1 MPIYRVTNSITGKK
15 LKLTGDSPPT
25 EQELEEIFAS
35 YNQPSNITETSQS
48 SISQTPQY
56 ESPDFAS
63 PPIVPQKQPTQQYS
77 MAQIE
82 KAPPSKFAEA
92 SPILGTVAKTTGAAI
107 KAVAKPIFP
116 DKFNSRLWKETFGVD
131 DSKLVNMADEYRDDS
146 GKIDLKKVPKGFG
159 VNPKL
164 KMFAEDV
171 KRAEENQLK
180 QEKLKKTGQEIIK
193 IGEIL
198 DPVEYKTQRI
208 SERIEKLKKDNPD
221 YGAALERGDLSYVID
236 QAIGDYTIYGDAEKT
251 KIFTDMRKKYQEA
264 ISAKPQEKKSILKNV
279 IVSTMEMLPPMV
291 KSGAKQLIPGVGKG
305 LSYYDWM
312 RQGTGTIAAD
322 LLDAGVDFETT
333 KEIAPLGGAIY
344 AGIEYSQFKKITNIA
359 GGLGKDAIKKTIV
372 STILRHVKEKGI
384 DALKESGEE
393 GLQKIATE
401 VTNELGKG
409 KAGLSDKPASGIIW
423 DSIKSGLKEAVQS
436 LPQMGLLSL
445 VGLGAGATKEIVSR
459 PATTQQQEKSKQ
471 PIEAPGIN
479 LQPEVDR
486 INAENEQIRQ
496 IAAQQP
502 EKGTPL
508 NVQQAPL
515 KPTEQTAIP
524 VQPAKPVPATEA
536 QGVKPTPE
544 IETLPNT
551 PKFKEKQLIPK
562 EEDNAKEIRGN
573 ERPVQEG
580 GVVPKGGEDKGG
592 ENIQQPEKIRGTEVE
607 QQAQK
612 EVSVSRETESI
623 ADMSTIGYSDRT
635 SYRQDL
641 EESTKNAEQNKTKVS
656 HAAIDMRNM
665 GAINE
670 SFNHETANEILVN
683 LATTFKNSVESNKPE
698 NSTIKFYRPGK
709 GDEFAVIANGLN
721 KDELGVLVKKGQD
734 EVTKVINSKKYT
746 SKTGK
751 DINLTELVHPKHDNL
766 ETGAGYFSVGVSDFE
781 ETKDIKKMVNLAD
794 SRATEDAKDN
804 ISGIAKKSIDKRGVF
819 VYNTN
824 TGRWSREDS
833 VIGKI
838 IGEKTRSGE
847 WKETDYN
854 ILRQKAKDEISKGG
868 EYEYHGQTSEAA
880 GRTKG
885 SEEDAGQI
893 RKQPVEGKAEK
904 GTRAEKEVVTE
915 KQAAVDLVE
924 SKTNKELN
932 GKLDSIF
939 GNIPEERLAELD
951 DGAEFKNNDEEAN
964 YELST
969 KYRADLE
976 HAATQR
982 DYNETE
988 KIYKEIKIHKEL
1000 VKRETL
1006 PSAGRENVNAE
1017 TGTPRKVR
1025 VKKEP
1030 SKTPMA
1036 SAIAEAEKKIDDF
1049 PDWYDPSVIKN
1060 EKTRKILSKIA
1071 RKYNVYRTELE
1082 DLVIEEKKKKLNK
1095 KPAQPT
1101 EEKKEPTSKN
1111 LPYQATI
1118 LKKDVFID
1126 YEKGKKLPFT
1136 EEYIALSP
1144 QEKKIKLTEEKRLV
1158 DSQIIKNIKEKEP
1171 TGNLVILRRRLTREQ
1186 KKYSTAAK
1194 DKTRREENQ
1203 LDKYA
1208 KTGNAKTNLMQ
1219 DVDENIIKFINKLD
1233 ILINPLSLNKFLKK
1247 QYTQNQLLD
1256 AINAIKKGVSG
1267 NAASVE
1273 IRKEIGGYLK
1283 EGVTPTQ
1290 TINIIRKDESLEDRI
1305 KRDEAEGIFFSKG
1318 VKGINQGDLFG
1329 EEKSISQIE
1338 KEEKQRLIKR
1348 EIELRQSKTK
1358 GGAANLDKLPMF
1370 ENQNIEGSQ
1379 QTLFSK
1385 PLSEATKEN
1394 PITFENAKDIA
1405 KARIP
1410 QELWD
1415 KCIIRLHKTPGES
1428 QGAIYVANGVL
1439 IVDINPDTPP
1449 SRLVR
1454 VLFHDIM
1461 GHAGAAN
1468 VLKTNNKIYK
1478 RLNALY
1484 NTSTAKI
1491 QKKSI
1496 LNSYKDEFDKRRAE
1510 GATEQE
1516 IENELFAEWI
1526 AHNVEK
1532 YLATKDKQ
1540 GLAYQVWK
1548 AIKEFLIEMGW
1559 KEDTIDEAIGSL
1571 VKEIRKTKDFKA
1583 TISITPEMK
1592 ESVISEGQPMF
1603 SKELQ
1608 LDPTGI
1614 PVESTMDKIRQKVQD
1629 RFLRLERLQKA
1640 LNPDIREEMDARLAQ
1655 RLYSG
1660 RAEAR
1665 LDEFENK
1672 HFKPL
1677 REKIVASKIKVDEL
1691 EDFLYAKHAA
1701 ERNEHIR
1708 NIRPKETEEFLTEQ
1722 EMDLLNKANEIGY
1735 NKANESDSD
1744 KIEKYDK
1751 QLENIIL
1758 ELKNINIKKEKI
1770 IYTIAGSGMF
1780 NTTADKEAAIKTYSA
1795 LDNEVLLEE
1804 IKEMPVA
1811 EEIINKFKDEGKIN
1825 KLESLASDVYDI
1837 TDRVRNVLLEG
1848 GLIDEETKKAWE
1860 SYEFYVPLQGIKD
1873 EDKTPR
1879 VGRGFDIRGKE
1890 SKRSLGRRS
1899 KAQKILSTII
1909 VQTNEAIIR
1918 AEKNRV
1924 AKAFLNF
1931 VTANPNENL
1940 WVVDE
1945 AKKTAFFNEN
1955 TGEVEYRIDPK
1966 YRLAK
1971 NIMSVK
1977 VDGKEYHITIKDNT
1991 KKENNTLARSMVN
2004 LGADN
2009 VNVVLQGFAK
2019 INRYFAQI
2027 NTGFNPE
2034 FVLRNPIKD
2043 IQTAMIKLTVDHDI
2057 KTAFDVAKKIPFA
2070 IKWVLEGEADK
2081 TSEGARWYKEYKQSG
2096 GKIGYLGL
2104 SSVDD
2109 VEKTLKTEIKLM
2121 EGGTKEEII
2130 KTGKNILKFVY
2141 AANNAVENA
2150 TRLSTYIIMRQ
2161 KGISKSESAKEARSV
2176 TVDFNMQGEW
2186 SKFFKPLYL
2195 FSGSSIQGSAMV
2207 LKLMK
2212 KRKMQYIAGGIVA
2225 GSIAIA
2231 EFGRLIGG
2239 KDDDDEY
2246 FYDKLPAFTRDNNL
2260 VLMGVGGKIHA
2271 KIPLPYGFSTFY
2283 AFGQAVDR
2291 VVHKN
2296 KKEDILQT
2304 TADFTTAILNSFN
2317 PLGSTAN
2324 LMQTITPTSFRWIT
2338 DINLNKNFFGG
2349 DVYKKPDKYGTP
2361 KAQSS
2366 TYFKGS
2372 SIPARK
2378 IAKGLN
2384 VVTGGGEYEKGIVNL
2399 PPDALDY
2406 VFEYFTGG
2414 LGKMANRLV
2423 SLPIKLSTGKKIT
2436 LNEIPFVRSF
2446 VGEVSEYQDI
2456 NTFYENVNNAE
2467 TKRKEYES
2475 LQMDNK
2481 EKAERYYNKNKDILL
2496 LTAKLPIGK
2505 NERETTIVNKME
2517 QEIKDLRKIKD
2528 AAEKQNKLD
2537 LVKKYEDKIL
2547 ALIKKYNFEFNKAG
2561 K

>member
-1 MPIYRVTNSITGKK
+1 
-15 LKLTGDSPPT
+15 
-25 EQELEEIFAS
+25 
-35 YNQPSNITETSQS
+35 
-48 SISQTPQY
+48 
-56 ESPDFAS
+56 
-63 PPIVPQKQPTQQYS
+63 
-77 MAQIE
+77 
-82 KAPPSKFAEA
+82 
-92 SPILGTVAKTTGAAI
+92 
-107 KAVAKPIFP
+107 
-116 DKFNSRLWKETFGVD
+116 
-131 DSKLVNMADEYRDDS
+131 
-146 GKIDLKKVPKGFG
+146 
-159 VNPKL
+159 
-164 KMFAEDV
+164 
-171 KRAEENQLK
+171 
-180 QEKLKKTGQEIIK
+180 
-193 IGEIL
+193 
-198 DPVEYKTQRI
+198 
-208 SERIEKLKKDNPD
+208 
-221 YGAALERGDLSYVID
+221 
-236 QAIGDYTIYGDAEKT
+236 
-251 KIFTDMRKKYQEA
+251 
-264 ISAKPQEKKSILKNV
+264 
-279 IVSTMEMLPPMV
+279 
-291 KSGAKQLIPGVGKG
+291 
-305 LSYYDWM
+305 
-312 RQGTGTIAAD
+312 
-322 LLDAGVDFETT
+322 
-333 KEIAPLGGAIY
+333 
-344 AGIEYSQFKKITNIA
+344 
-359 GGLGKDAIKKTIV
+359 
-372 STILRHVKEKGI
+372 
-384 DALKESGEE
+384 
-393 GLQKIATE
+393 
-401 VTNELGKG
+401 
-409 KAGLSDKPASGIIW
+409 
-423 DSIKSGLKEAVQS
+423 
-436 LPQMGLLSL
+436 MGLLSL
-445 VGLGAGATKEIVSR
+445 VGLGAGATKEIISR
-459 PATTQQQEKSKQ
+459 PATTQQPESTKQPIGAPGINLQAEVDRINAENEQLRSINMSEKTKKILQNLDKAVSLNKPTKNIESGMYLEQNRLNAIKKDYESTGFSVTKKNFKNYWEGLTGEKLTNEESSEYIKKIFGQSVRQPESTKQ

-486 INAENEQIRQ
+486 INAENEKIRQ

-508 NVQQAPL
+508 NIQQAPL
-515 KPTEQTAIP
+515 KSTEQPAIP

-536 QGVKPTPE
+536 QGIKPTPE

-656 HAAIDMRNM
+656 HAAIDMQNM

-683 LATTFKNSVESNKPE
+683 LATTFKNSIESNKPE

-868 EYEYHGQTSEAA
+868 EYEYHGQTGETAR
-880 GRTKG
+880 GIKG
-885 SEEDAGQI
+885 SEENAGQI
-893 RKQPVEGKAEK
+893 RKQPVEGKEEK

-924 SKTNKELN
+924 SKTKKELN
-932 GKLDSIF
+932 EKLDSIF

-951 DGAEFKNNDEEAN
+951 DGAKFKNNDEETN

-1006 PSAGRENVNAE
+1006 PSAGRENINAE

-1036 SAIAEAEKKIDDF
+1036 SAIAEAEKKMDDF
-1049 PDWYDPSVIKN
+1049 PGWHDTAIIKN
-1060 EKTRKILSKIA
+1060 EKANKTISKIA
-1071 RKYNVYRTELE
+1071 QKYNVDKTELE
-1082 DLVIEEKKKKLNK
+1082 YLVIKEKEKKLNK
-1095 KPAQPT
+1095 KPAQPAEAKKPEEKP
-1101 EEKKEPTSKN
+1101 EEKKEPYYSK
-1111 LPYQATI
+1111 Q
-1118 LKKDVFID
+1118 
-1126 YEKGKKLPFT
+1126 
-1136 EEYIALSP
+1136 
-1144 QEKKIKLTEEKRLV
+1144 
-1158 DSQIIKNIKEKEP
+1158 
-1171 TGNLVILRRRLTREQ
+1171 
-1186 KKYSTAAK
+1186 
-1194 DKTRREENQ
+1194 
-1203 LDKYA
+1203 
-1208 KTGNAKTNLMQ
+1208 
-1219 DVDENIIKFINKLD
+1219 
-1233 ILINPLSLNKFLKK
+1233 
-1247 QYTQNQLLD
+1247 
-1256 AINAIKKGVSG
+1256 
-1267 NAASVE
+1267 
-1273 IRKEIGGYLK
+1273 
-1283 EGVTPTQ
+1283 
-1290 TINIIRKDESLEDRI
+1290 
-1305 KRDEAEGIFFSKG
+1305 
-1318 VKGINQGDLFG
+1318 
-1329 EEKSISQIE
+1329 
-1338 KEEKQRLIKR
+1338 
-1348 EIELRQSKTK
+1348 
-1358 GGAANLDKLPMF
+1358 
-1370 ENQNIEGSQ
+1370 
-1379 QTLFSK
+1379 
-1385 PLSEATKEN
+1385 LSEATKEN

-1468 VLKTNNKIYK
+1468 VLKTNNKIHK

-1496 LNSYKDEFDKRRAE
+1496 LNSYKDKFDKRRAE

-1603 SKELQ
+1603 AKELQ
-1608 LDPTGI
+1608 LDSSGI
-1614 PVESTMDKIRQKVQD
+1614 PIESTMDKIRQKVQD
-1629 RFLRLERLQKA
+1629 RFLRLEKLQKA

-1677 REKIVASKIKVDEL
+1677 REKIVASKIKVNEL
-1691 EDFLYAKHAA
+1691 EDYLYAKHAA

-1735 NKANESDSD
+1735 NKANESDPD

-1758 ELKNINIKKEKI
+1758 ELKNINITKEKI

-1931 VTANPNENL
+1931 VKANPNENL

-2150 TRLSTYIIMRQ
+2150 ARLSTYIIMRQ

-2338 DINLNKNFFGG
+2338 DIKLNKNFFGG

-2384 VVTGGGEYEKGIVNL
+2384 VVTGGGEYEKGIVDL

-2414 LGKMANRLV
+2414 LGKMANRLI

-2456 NTFYENVNNAE
+2456 NTFYENVNNVE

-2496 LTAKLPIGK
+2496 LTAKIPIGE

-2547 ALIKKYNFEFNKAG
+2547 ALIKKYNLKFNKAG

>member
-35 YNQPSNITETSQS
+35 YNQPSAITEISPS
-48 SISQTPQY
+48 SIPQTPQY
-56 ESPDFAS
+56 ESPEIS
-63 PPIVPQKQPTQQYS
+63 PPPIVPQKQPTQQYS

-82 KAPPSKFAEA
+82 KTPPSKFAEA

-107 KAVAKPIFP
+107 KAVAYPIFP

-344 AGIEYSQFKKITNIA
+344 AGIEFAQVKQITNIA

-401 VTNELGKG
+401 VTTELGKG

-445 VGLGAGATKEIVSR
+445 VGLGAGATKEIISR

-486 INAENEQIRQ
+486 INAENEKISSINVSEKTKKILQNLDKAVSLNKPTKNIESGMYLEENKLNAIKKDYESTGFSVTKKNFKNYWEGLTGEKLTNEESSEYIKKIFGYIRE
-496 IAAQQP
+496 QP

-515 KPTEQTAIP
+515 KPTEQPAIP

-536 QGVKPTPE
+536 QGIKPTPE

-580 GVVPKGGEDKGG
+580 GIVPKGGEDKGG

-612 EVSVSRETESI
+612 EVSVSRETLDKKDIDSLTGLPGRNKGREYTTK
-623 ADMSTIGYSDRT
+623 A
-635 SYRQDL
+635 L
-641 EESTKNAEQNKTKVS
+641 ETTPENPGGKYIL
-656 HAAIDMRNM
+656 HIDIDDFK
-665 GAINE
+665 AINE
-670 SFNHETANEILVN
+670 EYSHGT
-683 LATTFKNSVESNKPE
+683 
-698 NSTIKFYRPGK
+698 
-709 GDEFAVIANGLN
+709 GDEVLKKIGIAIN
-721 KDELGVLVKKGQD
+721 KHFGKEENARYGGEEFVAILD
-734 EVTKVINSKKYT
+734 EVDDNRIQNFVDDIGQNIEIENP
-746 SKTGK
+746 KTGK
-751 DINLTELVHPKHDNL
+751 KEYI
-766 ETGAGYFSVGVSDFE
+766 SVSG
-781 ETKDIKKMVNLAD
+781 
-794 SRATEDAKDN
+794 
-804 ISGIAKKSIDKRGVF
+804 GIAKGKTGDALNADILGNRAKKEGKNKIIIDKGDKKE
-819 VYNTN
+819 YTIQGNT
-824 TGRWSREDS
+824 
-833 VIGKI
+833 K
-838 IGEKTRSGE
+838 GERSYAKRYKTRVFTEQGQELLRDETLSPEVRDSLAGALQGIEREREGNIQKRGE
-847 WKETDYN
+847 AT
-854 ILRQKAKDEISKGG
+854 
-868 EYEYHGQTSEAA
+868 T
-880 GRTKG
+880 
-885 SEEDAGQI
+885 
-893 RKQPVEGKAEK
+893 
-904 GTRAEKEVVTE
+904 EKEVVTE

-951 DGAEFKNNDEEAN
+951 DGAEFKNNDEETN

-1006 PSAGRENVNAE
+1006 PSAGRENINAE

-1030 SKTPMA
+1030 SKTPMK
-1036 SAIAEAEKKIDDF
+1036 SAIAEVEKI
-1049 PDWYDPSVIKN
+1049 IN
-1060 EKTRKILSKIA
+1060 
-1071 RKYNVYRTELE
+1071 
-1082 DLVIEEKKKKLNK
+1082 DLVDTDISPDKKKLKAHIAIKQTAKKHGVDVIELGQNIWTNIQK
-1095 KPAQPT
+1095 EKIRIEKEKPAPPT
-1101 EEKKEPTSKN
+1101 EEKKEPKIKKPEKEYIIENKKITHSMTYGISSVPVTFKDAYN
-1111 LPYQATI
+1111 VKI
-1118 LKKDVFID
+1118 KGKKDVTVYGSHNGWIVYDKENSTAVGRRRAGVGWYGFKTRKEAVENYINISKNKEQKPE
-1126 YEKGKKLPFT
+1126 EK
-1136 EEYIALSP
+1136 
-1144 QEKKIKLTEEKRLV
+1144 TEEK
-1158 DSQIIKNIKEKEP
+1158 KEP
-1171 TGNLVILRRRLTREQ
+1171 Y
-1186 KKYSTAAK
+1186 YS
-1194 DKTRREENQ
+1194 
-1203 LDKYA
+1203 
-1208 KTGNAKTNLMQ
+1208 
-1219 DVDENIIKFINKLD
+1219 
-1233 ILINPLSLNKFLKK
+1233 
-1247 QYTQNQLLD
+1247 
-1256 AINAIKKGVSG
+1256 
-1267 NAASVE
+1267 
-1273 IRKEIGGYLK
+1273 KE
-1283 EGVTPTQ
+1283 
-1290 TINIIRKDESLEDRI
+1290 
-1305 KRDEAEGIFFSKG
+1305 
-1318 VKGINQGDLFG
+1318 
-1329 EEKSISQIE
+1329 
-1338 KEEKQRLIKR
+1338 
-1348 EIELRQSKTK
+1348 
-1358 GGAANLDKLPMF
+1358 
-1370 ENQNIEGSQ
+1370 
-1379 QTLFSK
+1379 
-1385 PLSEATKEN
+1385 LSEATKEN

-1468 VLKTNNKIYK
+1468 VLKTNNKIHK

-1677 REKIVASKIKVDEL
+1677 REKIVASKIKVNEL
-1691 EDFLYAKHAA
+1691 EDYLYAKHAA

-1931 VTANPNENL
+1931 VKANPNENL

-2019 INRYFAQI
+2019 ISRYFAQI

-2081 TSEGARWYKEYKQSG
+2081 TSEGAKWYKEYKQSG

-2296 KKEDILQT
+2296 NKEDILQT

-2384 VVTGGGEYEKGIVNL
+2384 VVTGGGEYEKGIVDL

-2467 TKRKEYES
+2467 TKRKEYKS

-2496 LTAKLPIGK
+2496 LTAKLPIGE

-2547 ALIKKYNFEFNKAG
+2547 ALIKKYNLKFNKAG